1 MLTFSQVEQTPDNLT
16 EIGEIWANILHN
28 IHAALVEKYG
38 FSTSAMTN
46 PDGTEGN
53 IMFLHLF
60 IDSLALQPAQP
71 TCKSH

>member
-1 MLTFSQVEQTPDNLT
+1 MLTISGQTSARLSCT
-16 EIGEIWANILHN
+16 EIGQIWANILHN

-46 PDGTEGN
+46 PNGTEGN

-60 IDSLALQPAQP
+60 IDSLALLAADP
-71 TCKSH
+71 TCKPH